1 MPLCEGDDE
10 HEDGAEMLDLGEG
23 VGGNSNPFA
32 ASIGNE
38 VAKSKSKTLEKSSRL
53 EGDEKLLRSAIEV
66 GLGMEGSTGFWE
78 VTVSIGGKRGASQ
91 KYVPSYGQEENR
103 VRSNGSSKPFG
114 PSS

>member
-38 VAKSKSKTLEKSSRL
+38 VGKSKSKTLEKSSRL
-53 EGDEKLLRSAIEV
+53 EGDEKSAIGTQLASV
-66 GLGMEGSTGFWE
+66 Q
-78 VTVSIGGKRGASQ
+78 VS
-91 KYVPSYGQEENR
+91 ETNR
-103 VRSNGSSKPFG
+103 ETHY
-114 PSS
+114 